1 MTLHGTASRDSEEL
15 PPNGLVVYVAVS
27 GLSLG
32 DEIARGLEAQGARV
46 VLITDRE
53 AGNFQSREAVSAA
66 FAKAQAQAGTPDLV
80 VHAAAPA
87 ALRQPAALARMDL
100 SEFHAAD
107 AALRATLYTFQ
118 AAHGQMAQ
126 GGGAIVVV
134 GPSLSLVGARLLV
147 PLCTATEGQRSLV
160 KSAARQWGRLGI
172 TVNWVGTANAIY
184 ADELAGQG
192 PEVPELGPPP
202 CALGSAPALASGVAP
217 VLAFLGSR
225 AGRNVTGASINLDG
239 GDWMTP

>member
-1 MTLHGTASRDSEEL
+1 MTSHATAPGDEAGLSA
-15 PPNGLVVYVAVS
+15 NGLVVYVAVS
-27 GLSLG
+27 GLRLG
-32 DEIARGLEAQGARV
+32 DEIARGLQAQGARV
-46 VLITDRE
+46 VLITDQE
-53 AGNFQSREAVSAA
+53 AGSFQSREAVSAA
-66 FAKAQAQAGTPDLV
+66 FARVQAQAGAPDLV

-87 ALRQPAALARMDL
+87 ALCQPAALAQMDL

-126 GGGAIVVV
+126 AGGAIVVV

-172 TVNWVGTANAIY
+172 TVNWVGTANTNY
-184 ADELAGQG
+184 APELAGQG